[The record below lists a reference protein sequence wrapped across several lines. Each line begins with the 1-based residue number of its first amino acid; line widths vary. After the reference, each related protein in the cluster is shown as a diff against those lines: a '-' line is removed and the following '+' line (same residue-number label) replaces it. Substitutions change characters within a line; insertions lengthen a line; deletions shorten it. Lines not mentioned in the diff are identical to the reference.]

1 MTALLNSSV
10 LLCFFLENLDKKGLL
25 SRSLSSLRNLAP
37 SATFLLNPNTAFDS
51 CLGLKCMKKE
61 VGSIGIFS
69 IFKALFLSNRA
80 YWCLQFLF
88 VGFAIKCYQ
97 NTNCYTELSSSWI
110 HEKKRFPRVKNC
122 SPSRLIEEKQP
133 FFSSNPF
140 IWRRGFWK
148 RVFASKCI
156 FEHFIWEAYPNFGT
170 IRENKK
176 LKGTV
181 FQKNFPTWE

>member
-1 MTALLNSSV
+1 METLYSKRQKNTRECKSIGTPKVVILL
-10 LLCFFLENLDKKGLL
+10 LLGWQNFCSQVYFSAFFLENLDKKGLL

-37 SATFLLNPNTAFDS
+37 SATFLLYPNTAFDS

-97 NTNCYTELSSSWI
+97 NTQLLYRAIIFLDPW
-110 HEKKRFPRVKNC
+110 KKRCSRGLRIVLFPV
-122 SPSRLIEEKQP
+122 
-133 FFSSNPF
+133 
-140 IWRRGFWK
+140 
-148 RVFASKCI
+148 
-156 FEHFIWEAYPNFGT
+156 
-170 IRENKK
+170 
-176 LKGTV
+176 
-181 FQKNFPTWE
+181 